1 MEDINYP
8 TAYALHG
15 ITKFTGHSMCGLP
28 IIGTEC
34 FVVMPCYITKHIIKY
49 DYDGK
54 THQEYEVIFMKK
66 QIGNDFI
73 ETEDVL
79 FEEPQ
84 LVNFITDSYE
94 EAKKV
99 CELENKKI
107 LVGSYHKVAI
117 KDIPE
122 FKNEFYKKQEQL
134 QDKVNGCDISLKK
147 SRKDYN
153 EQI

>member
-8 TAYALHG
+8 TAYTIHG
-15 ITKFTGHSMCGLP
+15 ITKYIGHSMCCLP
-28 IIGTEC
+28 IIDTEC
-34 FVVMPCYITKHIIKY
+34 FVVMPCYITKHIIRY

-54 THQEYEVIFMKK
+54 THHEYEVIFMKK
-66 QIGNDFI
+66 QVGDEFV

-84 LVNFITDSYE
+84 LVGFITDNYDA
-94 EAKKV
+94 AKKG
-99 CELENKKI
+99 CDLENRKI
-107 LVGSYHKVAI
+107 LASSYHKVAI

-122 FKNEFYKKQEQL
+122 LRNEFYKRQEQL
-134 QDKVNGCDISLKK
+134 QDKVNGCDILLKK

-153 EQI
+153 ELI